1 MVTKGLGT
9 LHWPVCNSEAGC
21 PNKHHWSWP
30 SLPGVEMHHVHL
42 ERPTV
47 SLASLYEHSEI
58 TVLERR
64 SATVIFTIAVRYSLA
79 EITMPRWQ
87 QYSALHGYD
96 FLWVRSRNKN
106 VTGEVT
112 AAWDRVFVAQQLFSK
127 GYREVMHVD
136 GDTAVLA
143 WETPVTEYIRSSA
156 GPFANA
162 SSDSFLYVSQD
173 RARFGAYQPSKKDFN
188 HGISL
193 HSGGQVSGP
202 NNFAVWIMRRSVAAL
217 TALEQL
223 VTMSTRQDW
232 RFQRFPAEQGVINAW
247 LGQNCSCKVDSAN
260 ASRML
265 CPPWGRMFL
274 APTRPCTYAQA
285 SYGTF
290 QRFLGRGDEP
300 IHTKKPRQEW
310 ATALKATLKR
320 YRDAGVFV
328 LHTPSMGEHRDFLFM
343 TFRMV
348 QELFPIELPP
358 DASRRSRTS
367 YVWLHR
373 RKARK

>member
-1 MVTKGLGT
+1 MLPKALGS
-9 LHWPVCNSEAGC
+9 LHWPVCNSESGC
-21 PNKHHWSWP
+21 PNKHYWSWP
-30 SLPGVEMHHVHL
+30 SHPGVEMHDVQL
-42 ERPTV
+42 ERPAV
-47 SLASLYEHSEI
+47 SLASLREHNEI

-64 SATVIFTIAVRYSLA
+64 SATVIFTIAVRYALA

-106 VTGEVT
+106 AVNTGEVT
-112 AAWDRVFVAQQLFSK
+112 AAWDRVFVAQQLFRK

-143 WETPVTEYIRSSA
+143 WETPISEYIRSSA

-173 RARFGAYQPSKKDFN
+173 RAYQPNTKDLN
-188 HGISL
+188 QGISL
-193 HSGGQVSGP
+193 DSGGLVSGP

-217 TALEQL
+217 AALEQL
-223 VTMSTRQDW
+223 VTFTRQDW
-232 RFQRFPAEQGVINAW
+232 RFQILPAEQEVINAW

-260 ASRML
+260 VSRML
-265 CPPWGRMFL
+265 CPPSGRMFL

-300 IHTKKPRQEW
+300 IHTNKPQQEW
-310 ATALKATLKR
+310 AAALKATLKT

-328 LHTPSMGEHRDFLFM
+328 LHTPSMGEHRDFLYM

-373 RKARK
+373 RKA